1 MCIRFPI
8 LIRHIFFILITLA
21 FCHGLLQNLFGQS
34 QEPIIRFTYKM
45 TNTYNPIEW
54 DSPTFRPRGTIL
66 RVVIKI
72 SPTLTPPT
80 YKMYI
85 YSEFFY
91 IISRDGVY
99 LARVKEREDKTWM
112 FQNGQY
118 VEEFNMVLS
127 ATGVECFLTL
137 YISYSFGD
145 IRGENVHAANFEMEV
160 YDMYSPK
167 ARTTLSLTVPPS
179 VHVGD
184 SMTLSGSISPSFSGA
199 QIIIN
204 IVGPESRTLYAA
216 TKDGQFSASYTPPKV
231 GKYSVE
237 AIFNG
242 DSEHEASRSSAV
254 SFEATKM
261 PTSLTLSVSPA
272 EGSIDVL
279 TKSVTELKYYRKDRA
294 RHTNIHS
301 SRYLAT
307 R

>member
-1 MCIRFPI
+1 
-8 LIRHIFFILITLA
+8 
-21 FCHGLLQNLFGQS
+21 
-34 QEPIIRFTYKM
+34 
-45 TNTYNPIEW
+45 
-54 DSPTFRPRGTIL
+54 
-66 RVVIKI
+66 
-72 SPTLTPPT
+72 
-80 YKMYI
+80 
-85 YSEFFY
+85 
-91 IISRDGVY
+91 
-99 LARVKEREDKTWM
+99 M

-279 TKSVTELKYYRKDRA
+279 TKSVTELSITGRIEPGIQTSIQVDIWQPDDRKITKIIQTSTDGKFSMSFTPTALGPYTIEARFQGDEQYESSSNQVIVYVRVSYNTVILAGVVLALIVLMGAYLKRRA
-294 RHTNIHS
+294 KS
-301 SRYLAT
+301 VFPPPPPPS
-307 R
+307 